1 MISSFMHSTR
11 ADPMIPQNIIQVI
24 KVAPSPIEGAPLFE
38 VVYNTERYAYRMA
51 SRLYRLHANG
61 D

>member
-1 MISSFMHSTR
+1 
-11 ADPMIPQNIIQVI
+11 MIPQNIIQVI